1 MGRVEG
7 KVALITGAG
16 SGLGRESAIH
26 LAKEGAKVIASDLNE
41 KTAQETAATINENHG
56 KAAISIKHDVNKEY
70 DWNNTLEQV
79 IKEFGNINILI
90 NNAGISIGGDIETTE
105 FSDWKK
111 LYPVSYTHLTL
122 PTKA

>member
-1 MGRVEG
+1 MKLEG

-56 KAAISIKHDVNKEY
+56 KAAI
-70 DWNNTLEQV
+70 
-79 IKEFGNINILI
+79 
-90 NNAGISIGGDIETTE
+90 
-105 FSDWKK
+105 
-111 LYPVSYTHLTL
+111 
-122 PTKA
+122 